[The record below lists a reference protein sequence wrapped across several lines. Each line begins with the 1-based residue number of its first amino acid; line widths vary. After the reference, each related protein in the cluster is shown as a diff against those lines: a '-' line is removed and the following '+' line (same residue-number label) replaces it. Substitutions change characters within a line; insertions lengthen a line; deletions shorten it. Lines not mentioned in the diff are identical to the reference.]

1 MKNKIIKKWWNSLS
15 IKEREDLINQYNSF
29 YSFNGKVFATY
40 NLNFLPN
47 FFIEKIAQKQGI
59 VELF

>member
-15 IKEREDLINQYNSF
+15 IKEKEDLINQYNSF

-40 NLNFLPN
+40 SLNFLPN

-59 VELF
+59 LKLF

>member
-15 IKEREDLINQYNSF
+15 IKEKEDLINQYNSF

-59 VELF
+59 LKLF

>member
-15 IKEREDLINQYNSF
+15 IKEKEDLINQYNSF
-29 YSFNGKVFATY
+29 YSFNGEVIAIY